1 MFATK
6 PVDGLLTPR
15 SLDSAYL
22 HSLMRPD
29 LKGSICFSSALRRF
43 L

>member
-1 MFATK
+1 MFATE

-15 SLDSAYL
+15 GLDSAYL
-22 HSLMRPD
+22 HRLMRPD
-29 LKGSICFSSALRRF
+29 RKGSICFSSALRRF